1 MSINQEIWLS
11 PLQWSSFHYI
21 KDDLSNLVFGFDVQ
35 VKTKSLTVTETSDK
49 FKFCLKLIGE
59 LYEKGMS
66 NKEISDYLNNNGFLT
81 PNNNAYN
88 QKSIWGT
95 LRQIKER
102 ENRLKN
108 TEFFVGEKFI
118 FIIKKSKFSNLR

>member
-1 MSINQEIWLS
+1 MWINQEILPSLS
-11 PLQWSSFHYI
+11 QWSSFHYI